1 MRLSYVP
8 AFYAEGHD
16 PDCAA
21 HSLEPCDCVSGII
34 QTIKLAFAQQLAA
47 LAQPSPL
54 DTSGRVEGG
63 EGE

>member
-1 MRLSYVP
+1 MMGRMTYVP

-34 QTIKLAFAQQLAA
+34 QTIKLAFAQQLA
-47 LAQPSPL
+47 SPPG
-54 DTSGRVEGG
+54 DPQ
-63 EGE
+63 

>member
-1 MRLSYVP
+1 MGETKRMTYVP

-34 QTIKLAFAQQLAA
+34 QTIKLAFAAQLAEAGREA
-47 LAQPSPL
+47 LRK
-54 DTSGRVEGG
+54 TS
-63 EGE
+63 